1 MSSEYLPARELPLA
15 SAIERGACGIGFV
28 ADRHGN
34 VTTELLRLG
43 LTGLVNL
50 QHRGGLDADNKTG
63 DGAGVLTPIPT
74 PFFERELT
82 QLTGKTIPAER
93 LAVGVFFLRP
103 ASAELAEQA
112 ISAALARQGISS
124 EAWRKPPINPDVLGA
139 QARARIPLI
148 RQLIVARPQGVSA
161 EQFERRLFLARKE
174 IERRFVQHE
183 WPDYVVSLSSRT
195 VVYKGLLHAPQVSA
209 FYPDLGAADFAVSSV
224 VFHQRYS
231 TNTLPSW
238 ERAQPLRVLCHNG
251 EINTIQGNI
260 AWAQAR
266 AALMQA
272 EPDFN
277 PESLAPVIDLRGSD
291 SGMLD
296 NYAELL
302 HHAGRDLRHVLAM
315 LLPMAWERQ
324 AELQSTVRDF
334 YAYHSHLQEPWDG
347 PAAVIFSDG
356 ALIGASLDRN
366 GLRPLRFAESRS
378 GIVYACSEFGA
389 IPLPVEELTRIGKL
403 GPGQMLAVDTRNGEL
418 QLDSQIKSTLAAAQP
433 YGKWLPTATA
443 RSRRSR
449 PRPATDEAA
458 PALKHWLLAFGYTRD
473 DVVYALR
480 PMGENAK
487 EPTGSM
493 GDDTPPAVLSEKPRP
508 LFNFFRQRFAEVTNP
523 PIDPLRERVVMS
535 LRMRLGA
542 HGNILEDG
550 AQNTRPLELRSPVLL
565 PAELRALQRQ
575 RQVPARTLSTLWDLS
590 AGAEGLPAALQE
602 LQRAALEATN
612 AGCRLLVLSD
622 RGVDA
627 QRTLLPAL
635 LAVSAVHHHLLRAGM
650 RAHVSLIVDSGE
662 PRNVHHLATLIG
674 YGANAVCPYLALHV
688 VPTLMRE
695 GFDAERA
702 RQNLLAALEKGL
714 LRIMSKMGIST
725 VDAYCGAQIFE
736 SVGLDDELIQRYFP
750 GTAAHLGGATLED
763 ITRIPLMWHVLAY
776 GEQSALP
783 SPGYYKFKRG
793 GELHAFAP
801 ETVKTLHRAVRTPG
815 ALNGNFAGGYA
826 HFRHFVDSVRL
837 RPPINVRD
845 LMEAKP
851 LTRAPLPLEQIQ
863 PREEIVRTFSVAA
876 MSHGSLSS
884 EVHETLAV
892 AMNRLGASSNSGEG
906 GEHPARYGDER
917 NSRAKQIA
925 SGRFGVTPL
934 YLMAADELQI
944 KMAQGAKPGEG
955 GHLPGHKVT
964 AEIATIR
971 HAQRGVA
978 LISPP
983 PHHDIYSIE
992 DLAQLIFDLRQVNPR
1007 ATISVK
1013 LVAQAGV
1020 GTIASGVAKAGADVV
1035 VISGSSGGT
1044 GAAAW
1049 SSIKHVGIPW
1059 EIGLAETQ
1067 RMLINAGLRGRVRL
1081 RADGGLYT
1089 GRDALM
1095 AALLGADEFSFG
1107 TSALI
1112 AAGCVMARTCHT
1124 NNCPVGVATQRQD
1137 LRAKFAGTPEQVM
1150 AYMHFVAEDLR
1161 ERLAALGLTSLQDAV
1176 GRTRMLQQKLKGAEG
1191 EPELDLSE
1199 LLKLPAGGVG
1209 KSRSYSGAPNP
1220 AGGQLDEHNSALLAA
1235 AEIALQGENGT
1246 PLRLQY
1252 NTSNRTRTFGARL
1265 SGEIVSRHG
1274 AAGLAD
1280 GAVSVVCHGSAGQ
1293 SFGAYGAPGLQLT
1306 LRGAANDYVGKSLGG
1321 ARIIICPPDGYRGA
1335 HPTLAGNTVL
1345 YGATAGE
1352 LFIAGRA
1359 GERFAVRNS
1368 GALAMVEGVGDHGC
1382 EYMTGGTVI
1391 VLGVV
1396 GQNFGAGMTGG
1407 VAFVHDPQKN
1417 LAQRLNGELVQASP
1431 LGSAQ
1436 AKQLREWIA
1445 RHAELTGS
1453 ALAARLL
1460 RDWNATRRAFARVA
1474 PRASASR
1481 SDPTPATDRTRA
1493 RTASRTRKRV

>member
-1 MSSEYLPARELPLA
+1 MSTEHLLGRELPLA

-28 ADRHGN
+28 ADRHGRTS
-34 VTTELLRLG
+34 VEMLRLG

-50 QHRGGLDADNKTG
+50 KHRGGLDADNKTG
-63 DGAGVLTPIPT
+63 DGAGVLTPIPA

-82 QLTGKTIPAER
+82 QLTGKSIPADR

-103 ASAELAEQA
+103 ASAQLAEKA
-112 ISAALARQGISS
+112 ITVALVRQGISL

-148 RQLIVARPQGVSA
+148 RQLILARPQGVSA
-161 EQFERRLFLARKE
+161 EQFERRLFLARKG
-174 IERRFVQHE
+174 IERQFSQNE

-195 VVYKGLLHAPQVSA
+195 VVYKGLLHAPQISA
-209 FYPDLGAADFAVSSV
+209 FYPDLTAADFTVASV

-260 AWAQAR
+260 VWAQAR
-266 AALMQA
+266 TALMQA

-277 PESLAPVIDLRGSD
+277 PESLSPVIDLRSSD

-302 HHAGRDLRHVLAM
+302 HRGGRDLRHVLAM
-315 LLPMAWERQ
+315 LLPMAWEKQ
-324 AELQSTVRDF
+324 AELQPAVRDF

-356 ALIGASLDRN
+356 ALVGASLDRN

-403 GPGQMLAVDTRNGEL
+403 GPGQMLAVDTRSGEL
-418 QLDSQIKSTLAAAQP
+418 QLDSQIKAELAEAQP
-433 YGKWLPTATA
+433 YCEWLPAA
-443 RSRRSR
+443 AERSRR
-449 PRPATDEAA
+449 PRPQTAA
-458 PALKHWLLAFGYTRD
+458 SDTAPSLKRLLLAFGYTRD

-480 PMGENAK
+480 PMGENAQ

-535 LRMRLGA
+535 LRVRLGA
-542 HGNILEDG
+542 RGNILEDG
-550 AQNTRPLELRSPVLL
+550 PQNTRPLQQRSPVLL
-565 PAELRALQRQ
+565 PAELRALQQQNRL
-575 RQVPARTLSTLWDLS
+575 PARTLSTLWDVS
-590 AGAEGLPAALQE
+590 HGPEGLPDTLTE
-602 LQRAALEATN
+602 LQRAAREAVST
-612 AGCRLLVLSD
+612 GCQLLVLSD

-627 QRTLLPAL
+627 ERTMLPAL
-635 LAVSAVHHHLLRAGM
+635 LAVSAVHHDLLQAGLRAS
-650 RAHVSLIVDSGE
+650 VSLIVDSGE

-674 YGANAVCPYLALHV
+674 YGASAVCPHLALDV
-688 VPTLMRE
+688 VPTLLRE
-695 GFDAERA
+695 RIDAARA
-702 RQNLLAALEKGL
+702 RQNLVAAFENGL

-736 SVGLDDELIQRYFP
+736 SVGLDDELVQRYFP
-750 GTAAHLGGATLED
+750 GTAAHLGGATLAD

-815 ALNGNFAGGYA
+815 ALNGNFADGYA
-826 HFRHFVDSVRL
+826 RFRQFVDSVRL

-845 LMEAKP
+845 LLTAQP
-851 LTRAPLPLEQIQ
+851 LARAPLALEQIQ
-863 PREEIVRTFSVAA
+863 SREEIVRTFSVAA

-884 EVHETLAV
+884 EAHETLAV

-906 GEHPARYGDER
+906 GEHPERYGDER

-992 DLAQLIFDLRQVNPR
+992 DLAQLIFDLRQVNPCT
-1007 ATISVK
+1007 TISVK

-1137 LRAKFAGTPEQVM
+1137 LRAKFAGTPEQIM
-1150 AYMHFVAEDLR
+1150 AFMHFVAEDMR
-1161 ERLAALGLTSLQDAV
+1161 ERLAVLGLTSLQDAI
-1176 GRTRMLQQKLKGAEG
+1176 GRTRMLRQKLKGAKG

-1209 KSRSYSGAPNP
+1209 KSRGYSGAPNP
-1220 AGGQLDEHNSALLAA
+1220 TVQLDEHNSALLAA

-1252 NTSNRTRTFGARL
+1252 NTSNRTRTFGATL

-1280 GAVSVVCHGSAGQ
+1280 GTVSVVCHGSAGQ

-1321 ARIIICPPDGYRGA
+1321 ARIIICPPDGYRGT